1 MSRVAFADVARAVYC
16 PRQCYYARQ
25 EDDRSL
31 PPAARERID
40 LAFRYGELQEAS
52 DADLRALPVAPEPDA
67 YRRRL
72 STLADRE
79 DWAALREPAERE
91 VVLTGRDCRGRVHKV
106 LERPDGPVP
115 TIVSPGEPPP
125 NGVWRPVGVRATAA
139 AKALAWTR
147 ETAVERAVVEFPVH
161 GVVRDVAVTAG
172 RRDAY
177 HRAVRAVESID
188 GPPSRVDD
196 RAKCERCEYREEC
209 GVETRSL
216 RSLLGL

>member
-1 MSRVAFADVARAVYC
+1 MSRVAFADVARAAYC
-16 PRQCYYARQ
+16 PRQCYYARR
-25 EDDRSL
+25 EDDRTL
-31 PPAARERID
+31 PAEARERIR
-40 LAFRYGELQEAS
+40 LAFRYAELR
-52 DADLRALPVAPEPDA
+52 DADEDELREVPVAPAPAE

-72 STLADRE
+72 DAVADRE
-79 DWAALREPAERE
+79 DWDDLRDPAERE

-161 GVVRDVAVTAG
+161 GVVRDVDVTAR

-177 HRAVRAVESID
+177 RRAVRAVESMD
-188 GPPSRVDD
+188 GPPPRIDD
-196 RAKCERCEYREEC
+196 RSKCERCEYREEC